1 VLLIGTDM
9 TPSTNSDDNRSDNGL
24 PGNTQP
30 ASATV
35 GANKAPNDLESRSE
49 VQSAPPATPAARRRN
64 DTLWGTLA
72 TAVAVAAMLWIAY
85 QSNVRSEVTQVQ
97 KQIAAQHD
105 ESVAELQSLKDKIQ
119 GITAT
124 QSRTDAEVAKLVRQ
138 SPPAKSEIQGLQNH
152 VNTLRREPNA
162 QKR

>member
-1 VLLIGTDM
+1 M
-9 TPSTNSDDNRSDNGL
+9 TPSTNSDENRIDNGL
-24 PGNTQP
+24 PGNTRP
-30 ASATV
+30 VSATV
-35 GANKAPNDLESRSE
+35 GANEAPNDLDKSGSE
-49 VQSAPPATPAARRRN
+49 VQSAPRATAVARRRN

-72 TAVAVAAMLWIAY
+72 TAVAVAAMVWIAY
-85 QSNVRSEVTQVQ
+85 QSNVRGEVTQVQ

-105 ESVAELQSLKDKIQ
+105 ENVAELQSLKDKIQ
-119 GITAT
+119 GITAA
-124 QSRTDAEVAKLVRQ
+124 QSRTDAEVAKLVKQ